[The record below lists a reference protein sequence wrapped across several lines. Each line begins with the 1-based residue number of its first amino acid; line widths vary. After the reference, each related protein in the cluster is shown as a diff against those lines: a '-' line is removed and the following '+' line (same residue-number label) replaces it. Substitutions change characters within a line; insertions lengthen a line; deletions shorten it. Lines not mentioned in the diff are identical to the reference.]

1 MNRKIFI
8 HLILWGGLIVLT
20 FYLTQYGITKAH
32 SILQGSF
39 NREDL
44 AVYCIFSL
52 CFSLLYIS
60 NMRFLR
66 LLALSYTFLAYSI
79 FLCYLKINN
88 LSNFETSLG
97 FEISDANLLWSD
109 AFRPGAIL
117 DVMMVYWK
125 AIIYGTVESLA
136 CVSIIYF
143 LSRMIKF
150 RIQRTIVSVGPVVVI
165 SIAYFLL
172 GSGAEIDKMPV
183 VEKVPM
189 QLSFAS
195 KLDVYRGER
204 EPAKLSLIQDKIQ
217 FPLIIYVVDES
228 IRGDLLG
235 INGFKLNTTPFLAG
249 YKGTLLNY
257 GVAVS
262 AGNCS
267 APSHIFLQTGVI
279 PKSDSLARID
289 HELFS
294 KPNIFQYAQH
304 AGYRTVFV
312 EGQLKGD
319 KLQNYMSSQDF
330 KYIDEYIQIRS
341 VYDNTERYAIDMH
354 IADEVARRAN
364 SNVPTFFYV
373 LKSGAHFPA
382 GLTYPASE
390 EHFAP
395 IAMSASAAT
404 LAAYR
409 NGYYNSI
416 RWNVDQY
423 FKKML
428 GLIDRTDSL
437 IIYTSDHSENLM
449 DYGDKFGHCSSAVYP
464 SEVKVPIFIIA
475 TGESQKLIR
484 AMAEP
489 TLMNN
494 QNEMTHFNIFPTL
507 LITMGYKSIDVKE
520 QYGPSLFDRHKENEV
535 RFSITNLVPGRESTK
550 IVKFI
555 EKAN

>member
-1 MNRKIFI
+1 MDRKIFI
-8 HLILWGGLIVLT
+8 YLMIGGVLIVFT
-20 FYLTQYGITKAH
+20 FFLTQYGITQAH
-32 SILQGSF
+32 SVLHNTF
-39 NREDL
+39 NSEDIV
-44 AVYCIFSL
+44 VYCVFSL

-66 LLALSYTFLAYSI
+66 LLAFSYTFLAYSI

-88 LSNFETSLG
+88 LGNFETSLG
-97 FEISDANLLWSD
+97 FEISDANLLWTD
-109 AFRPGAIL
+109 AFRPGAVL

-125 AIIYGTVESLA
+125 PIIYGTVESLA
-136 CVSIIYF
+136 CVFMIYF
-143 LSRMIKF
+143 LSRFLKF
-150 RIQRTIVSVGPVVVI
+150 RIQRAIVSAGPIVAI
-165 SIAYFLL
+165 SIAYYLL
-172 GSGAEIDKMPV
+172 GSGAEIDKMPI
-183 VEKVPM
+183 VEKIPM

-204 EPAKLSLIQDKIQ
+204 EPVKLSFIQEKKQ
-217 FPLIIYVVDES
+217 FPVIIYIVDES

-235 INGFKLNTTPFLAG
+235 INGFKFDTTPFLAS
-249 YKGTLLNY
+249 YTGTLLNY

-267 APSHIFLQTGVI
+267 APSHIFLQTGVL
-279 PKSDSLARID
+279 PKSDSLAKID

-294 KPNIFQYAQH
+294 KPNIFQYAKN
-304 AGYRTVFV
+304 AGYRTIFV

-319 KLQNYMSSQDF
+319 KLQNYMSTEDF

-341 VYDNTERYAIDMH
+341 VYDNTERYSIDMH
-354 IADEVARRAN
+354 IADEVARRVN
-364 SNVPTFFYV
+364 SNIPTFFYV

-390 EHFAP
+390 EHFSPVA
-395 IAMSASAAT
+395 ISASATT

-428 GLIDRTDSL
+428 GLIDRSDSL

-449 DYGDKFGHCSSAVYP
+449 DYGEKFGHCSAAVYP

-475 TGESQKLIR
+475 TGKSQKLIQSL
-484 AMAEP
+484 AESNL
-489 TLMNN
+489 TNN
-494 QNEMTHFNIFPTL
+494 QNEMTHFRLFPTL
-507 LITMGYKSIDVKE
+507 LITMGYKPIDVKE
-520 QYGPSLFDRHKENEV
+520 QYGPSLFDEHKETDV
-535 RFSITNLVPGRESTK
+535 RFSITNLVPGRESTR
-550 IVKFI
+550 IVRFI
-555 EKAN
+555 EKAK